1 MRVVTL
7 VLPGLV
13 HAVGAER
20 GNLADVEA
28 LVGADALVLEVVL
41 VAIIV
46 TAEVDI
52 APVRQ
57 RADGPAD
64 GLAGCGHVIHVQFD
78 LRVGSNDK
86 LGNDQSDGASVAHV
100 GDVGFGVGRLS
111 DLVVR
116 MELKHGTDS
125 RWKDDETQRGIG
137 SIK

>member
-1 MRVVTL
+1 M
-7 VLPGLV
+7 
-13 HAVGAER
+13 HAVGTER

-46 TAEVDI
+46 AAEVDI
-52 APVRQ
+52 APVRE

-64 GLAGCGHVIHVQFD
+64 GLAGRGHVTHVQFD

-86 LGNDQSDGASVAHV
+86 LGNDQNDGANVAHV
-100 GDVGFGVGRLS
+100 HDIGLGARVLS
-111 DLVVR
+111 DLLVR
-116 MELKHGTDS
+116 VEQKPGADS
-125 RWKDDETQRGIG
+125 RWEDGETQRGIG